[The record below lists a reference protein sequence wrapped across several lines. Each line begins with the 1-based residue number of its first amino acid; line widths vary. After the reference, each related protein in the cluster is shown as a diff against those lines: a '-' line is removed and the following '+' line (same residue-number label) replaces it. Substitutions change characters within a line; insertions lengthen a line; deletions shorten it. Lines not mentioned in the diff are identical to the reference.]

1 MSREPTVGEVECYS
15 GHAYAV
21 EPRAVIWQGVRHP
34 VASVITRWRTP
45 AGPAFRVRTAAG
57 TLFDLAYDE
66 AHGVWTLAP
75 YGEDTPS

>member
-1 MSREPTVGEVECYS
+1 VTGEVECYS

-21 EPRAVIWQGVRHP
+21 EPRALTWQGERHS
-34 VASVITRWRTP
+34 VADLVARWRTP

-66 AHGVWTLAP
+66 AHRTWTIAP
-75 YGEDTPS
+75 YPEDTRS